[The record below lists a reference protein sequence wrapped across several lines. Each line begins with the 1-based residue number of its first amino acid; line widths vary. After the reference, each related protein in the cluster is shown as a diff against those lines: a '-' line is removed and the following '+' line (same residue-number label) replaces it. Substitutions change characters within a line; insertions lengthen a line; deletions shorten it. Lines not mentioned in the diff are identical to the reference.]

1 MYQVVLKT
9 FIQTCRD
16 QFISLHS
23 SPILENLS
31 EYFLERHS
39 DPPIPINELPEK
51 EREVARVNSLKRQ
64 MLFKS
69 LPEKGDLDL
78 NVIRDSTFFFS

>member
-1 MYQVVLKT
+1 MT
-9 FIQTCRD
+9 FSYSQTCRD

-31 EYFLERHS
+31 EYFLDRHS
-39 DPPIPINELPEK
+39 APPTPLEELPEK
-51 EREVARVNSLKRQ
+51 ERELAKVNSLKRQ

-78 NVIRDSTFFFS
+78 NVIRNSTFFFS

>member
-1 MYQVVLKT
+1 MS
-9 FIQTCRD
+9 IQTCRN

-39 DPPIPINELPEK
+39 DPPTPVNELPEK
-51 EREVARVNSLKRQ
+51 EREMARVNSLKRR

>member
-1 MYQVVLKT
+1 MFLN
-9 FIQTCRD
+9 FHSQTCRD

-39 DPPIPINELPEK
+39 DPPIPVDELPEK